1 MVDNIPFAI
10 SGKGVS
16 RQNPQNRSVRG
27 LVIILKKIIHPVFAG
42 VFSVFPG
49 KIPLKLI
56 IKYLRIKYGLITH
69 FTFKGNCE
77 LRFKY
82 GNYRVSFIA

>member
-1 MVDNIPFAI
+1 M
-10 SGKGVS
+10 
-16 RQNPQNRSVRG
+16 RG
-27 LVIILKKIIHPVFAG
+27 LVIILKKVIQPVFAG
-42 VFSVFPG
+42 VCAVFPG
-49 KIPLKLI
+49 KSPLKLI
-56 IKYLRIKYGLITH
+56 IKDLLIKYGLITH